1 MAQRIYRVTA
11 LVSAPLDTV
20 VGSDALSSGIMGA
33 FEPNT
38 PFELISH
45 NVEPDPAFAED
56 MEELAELIA
65 EAIDDSMDMD
75 WRSSDGARAIVNIL
89 AREGYKVVQRGEDS
103 DVAIAIGE
111 DAFKGGW
118 ASGVAWA
125 KSEGFHMPN
134 PDVSVKPMFD
144 AWSDYT
150 PPEDLCGR
158 ALS

>member
-11 LVSAPLDTV
+11 LVRAPLDTV

-45 NVEPDPAFAED
+45 NVEPDPVRAESMD
-56 MEELAELIA
+56 ELAELIA

-75 WRSSDGARAIVNIL
+75 WRSSDGARAIVNML
-89 AREGYKVVQRGEDS
+89 AREGYSVVQRGEDS
-103 DVAIAIGE
+103 DVAIAIGQ
-111 DAFKGGW
+111 DAFNAGYDSAANRAVAFHPTKITDW
-118 ASGVAWA
+118 AAHKDAAW
-125 KSEGFHMPN
+125 G
-134 PDVSVKPMFD
+134 
-144 AWSDYT
+144 DYT

>member
-11 LVSAPLDTV
+11 LVRAPLNTA

-45 NVEPDPAFAED
+45 NVEPDPVRAESMD
-56 MEELAELIA
+56 ELADLIA

-75 WRSSDGARAIVNIL
+75 WRSSDGARAIVNML
-89 AREGYKVVQRGEDS
+89 AREGYTVVQRGEDS
-103 DVAIAIGE
+103 DVAIAIGQHAFNAGYKSAADRAIAFHPTKVTE
-111 DAFKGGW
+111 YAAHMDA
-118 ASGVAWA
+118 
-125 KSEGFHMPN
+125 
-134 PDVSVKPMFD
+134 

-150 PPEDLCGR
+150 PPVELCGV
-158 ALS
+158 ALK

>member
-11 LVSAPLDTV
+11 LVRAPLDTV

-75 WRSSDGARAIVNIL
+75 WRSSDGARAIVNML
-89 AREGYKVVQRGEDS
+89 AREGYKVVRRGDDS

-111 DAFKGGW
+111 HAFNAGWVAHAERTFETVNGVKCNRVPPQSVDA
-118 ASGVAWA
+118 
-125 KSEGFHMPN
+125 
-134 PDVSVKPMFD
+134 

>member
-11 LVSAPLDTV
+11 LVRAPLDTV

-45 NVEPDPAFAED
+45 NVEPDPVRAESMD
-56 MEELAELIA
+56 ELADLIA

-75 WRSSDGARAIVNIL
+75 WRSSDGARAIVNML
-89 AREGYKVVQRGEDS
+89 AREGYSVVQRGEDS

-111 DAFKGGW
+111 HAFKAGYDS
-118 ASGVAWA
+118 AANRAVAFHPTKVTEWTA
-125 KSEGFHMPN
+125 HKEG
-134 PDVSVKPMFD
+134 